1 MYKSEKKMEREEKKK
16 QKEEEELLVVKL
28 KQGVLV
34 GKRGGTCTTPSPTWK
49 IGLAQTDGS
58 LLQDLPFTSNS
69 ASLSVR
75 KLGANLWEFQPQVK
89 KVVKM
94 SKIGPLPQS
103 HKDKSKL
110 PTQPTDPPH
119 SPPQQPTSTSSLG
132 RDIAASLR
140 QHHHHLIAKNGGAQS
155 LESPASYCSSMEMAP
170 YKPVETPTS
179 SKDIKG
185 KSGKSSYS
193 LKTSAE
199 LLKILNRIWSL
210 EEQQASNMSLVK
222 ALRKEVDHSQRRVK
236 ELQEEKKRDKEEI
249 NELMML
255 IDEYRI
261 GRKNKKHSRA
271 EEAVKILTDELRD
284 ERKLRKHSENLH
296 RKLAR
301 DLAEVKSSFSN
312 ALKELERERE
322 ARIMLEELCDEFAYG
337 IKEYEEVVRF
347 LKSKVSKDQILTEEK
362 DGLIIHI
369 SEAWLDERMQM
380 KQAQRRHDP
389 AEKKTIVD
397 KLRSEIQTFLKARQS
412 SDCGNNVLNLKGA
425 KESRLRRHSLES
437 FHLNNPASAP
447 RIDKEDED
455 SFDNVIRAS
464 ESNRGLSGKHDGI
477 SCIKKHDEFTPD
489 IHVEKIAQSNPPQ
502 TEIETKISK
511 DPEVSSSRIQ
521 PEEKIFEAM
530 VVKETPVE
538 GNDSCVLKKPVTKQ
552 RKFQKRKN
560 NLTKAGNSLL
570 NRLLKDQSL
579 PSEAKTPPND
589 DKHMEQSFDPTTFT
603 GPASPVQKWTSK
615 VTPPDSEVIESSSKL
630 PPGVKENTLKA
641 KLLEARIESQQLQP
655 RPMKGL
661 SEVP

>member
-16 QKEEEELLVVKL
+16 QQVEEELLVVKL

-34 GKRGGTCTTPSPTWK
+34 GKRGGSCTTPSPTWK
-49 IGLAQTDGS
+49 IGLAQSDGS
-58 LLQDLPFTSNS
+58 LLQDLPFPSNS
-69 ASLSVR
+69 AASLSVR

-94 SKIGPLPQS
+94 SKIGPLPQN

-110 PTQPTDPPH
+110 PSQPADPPD

-140 QHHHHLIAKNGGAQS
+140 QHHHHLLEKNGRAQS

-170 YKPVETPTS
+170 FKPVETPTS
-179 SKDIKG
+179 SKELKG
-185 KSGKSSYS
+185 RSGKSSYS

-210 EEQQASNMSLVK
+210 EEQHASNMSLVK
-222 ALRKEVDHSQRRVK
+222 ALRKELDHSQRRVK
-236 ELQEEKKRDKEEI
+236 ELQEGKKRDREEI
-249 NELMML
+249 NDLTML

-261 GRKNKKHSRA
+261 GRKNNRHNRA
-271 EEAVKILTDELRD
+271 EEAVKTLTDELRD

-301 DLAEVKSSFSN
+301 ELAEAKSSFPT

-322 ARIMLEELCDEFAYG
+322 ARIILEELCDEFAYG
-337 IKEYEEVVRF
+337 IKEYEEEVRF
-347 LKSKVSKDQILTEEK
+347 LKSKVRKDQMLTEEK

-380 KQAQRRHDP
+380 KQAQRLHDP
-389 AEKKTIVD
+389 SEKKSIVD

-412 SDCGNNVLNLKGA
+412 SDYGNNVLNLKGA
-425 KESRLRRHSLES
+425 KESSLRRHSLES

-447 RIDKEDED
+447 RIEKEDD
-455 SFDNVIRAS
+455 NSFDNVIHAS
-464 ESNRGLSGKHDGI
+464 ESNRGLNGKHDGI
-477 SCIKKHDEFTPD
+477 KHEEITPN
-489 IHVEKIAQSNPPQ
+489 IHVEKITESNPPQ
-502 TEIETKISK
+502 TKIETQVSK
-511 DPEVSSSRIQ
+511 DPEVTSSKIQ

-530 VVKETPVE
+530 VVKETPIE
-538 GNDSCVLKKPVTKQ
+538 GNDSCVLKKRVTKQ

-560 NLTKAGNSLL
+560 SLMKTGSSFL
-570 NRLLKDQSL
+570 NNLLKDHSL
-579 PSEAKTPPND
+579 PCDAKTLPSD

-603 GPASPVQKWTSK
+603 GPGSPVQKWTSK
-615 VTPPDSEVIESSSKL
+615 VTAPDREVIESSSKFPL
-630 PPGVKENTLKA
+630 AVKENTLKA
-641 KLLEARIESQQLQP
+641 KLLEARLENQQLLP
-655 RPMKGL
+655 RARKGL
-661 SEVP
+661 SEVS